1 MNLTIWHGFTVD
13 IQNMLHALHCALC
26 HFFGADTRLPSPAS
40 GGGGGKLSH
49 YLCIGIIA
57 IHVCAWN
64 GAPSE

>member
-1 MNLTIWHGFTVD
+1 MNLTRHGSTVD
-13 IQNMLHALHCALC
+13 IQNMLHALHCTLS
-26 HFFGADTRLPSPAS
+26 HFLGLGRVCRLPAA